1 MVSWRCR
8 QTWELSRMQ
17 QKHRSGAS
25 LQREREEE
33 HKVEGRK
40 SQGVERRLGRTY
52 IMAWLEERR

>member
-1 MVSWRCR
+1 
-8 QTWELSRMQ
+8 MQ